1 MSTEHFDWHMIEP
14 PEDPFDHE
22 PITPPTPIRSTENL
36 QRTPMHHDQMAP
48 AGVTAGI
55 DASGNETPLWDG
67 EPVPLKTDRML
78 RPFPVDVFPEWLAD
92 QVAAVAEATQTP
104 TDLAGCVALAC
115 LSTAAGGKV
124 LVQVDRS
131 WLEQVNLYTVVA
143 MDPGSRKSPVFR
155 AMTGALNA
163 AEAALQEATADQRT
177 EADLAARI
185 AHARAEDLAKKAE
198 RATVNPAEALADAT
212 AAAKEAAAI
221 VVPAAPRLM
230 TDDVTPEACV
240 SLMAAQGS
248 RIAVLSAEGDV
259 FATLTGT
266 RYSASANLAVFLKAH
281 VGDPIQVDR
290 KGRESEAI
298 ERPAMTLGVTTQPA
312 TLQGLA
318 SQPGFRDRGVLG
330 RILYS
335 LPVNTV
341 GERNN
346 TPVPVP
352 ESVETTYRDAL
363 QTLVLILADHD
374 TPHHLE
380 LTPEARQILLDFQDW
395 IEPRLHP
402 RTGQLAPITD
412 WASKLAGHVVRVAAL
427 LHLAH
432 TFTTGYA
439 GHPIT
444 ADTMRDAER
453 IGRYYLDHA
462 LAVYD
467 LMGRSHPDLDDAR
480 QVLDWITKH
489 CDRTGV
495 DTFARRDLLR
505 GLDGRT
511 RFATANDLEPALSL
525 LTEHGHIRLKAAA
538 KTSKGGRPSHTY
550 EVHPHTLTT
559 PAQNR

>member
-1 MSTEHFDWHMIEP
+1 MSTEHIDWHLIEP
-14 PEDPFDHE
+14 PEDPFDPE
-22 PITPPTPIRSTENL
+22 PITPPTPIRQTQNL
-36 QRTPMHHDQMAP
+36 QHTPRHHDQMGAD
-48 AGVTAGI
+48 GVTAGT
-55 DASGNETPLWDG
+55 DALGNEMPPWDG
-67 EPVPLKTDRML
+67 EPVPLKTDRIL
-78 RPFPVDVFPEWLAD
+78 RPFPVDVFPAWLAD
-92 QVAAVAEATQTP
+92 QVSAVAEATQTP

-131 WLEQVNLYTVVA
+131 WLEQVNLYTTIA
-143 MDPGSRKSPVFR
+143 LPPGSRKSPVFR
-155 AMTGALNA
+155 AMTSALNA

-177 EADLAARI
+177 EADFAARI
-185 AHARAEDLAKKAE
+185 AHAKAEDLAKKAE
-198 RATVNPAEALADAT
+198 RSTVNPQEALAAAT

-221 VVPAAPRLM
+221 VVPAVPRLM

-240 SLMAAQGS
+240 SLMAAQGG

-266 RYSASANLAVFLKAH
+266 RYSAAPNLAVFLKAH
-281 VGDPIQVDR
+281 VGDTIQVDR

-318 SQPGFRDRGVLG
+318 AQPGFRDRGVLG

-341 GERNN
+341 GRRNN
-346 TPVPVP
+346 TPTPVP
-352 ESVETTYRDAL
+352 EATETTYRDAL
-363 QTLVLILADHD
+363 QTLVLLLADND
-374 TPHHLE
+374 TPHRLE
-380 LTPEARQILLDFQDW
+380 LTPDARQALLDFQDW

-412 WASKLAGHVVRVAAL
+412 WASKLAGHVVRIAAL

-439 GHPIT
+439 GAIS
-444 ADTMRDAER
+444 ADTMHAAER
-453 IGRYYLDHA
+453 VGRYYLDHA

-480 QVLDWITKH
+480 DVLAWITKF
-489 CDRTGV
+489 CDRTGRA
-495 DTFARRDLLR
+495 TFARRDALR
-505 GLDGRT
+505 GLQSN
-511 RFATANDLEPALSL
+511 RFPTADDLDPALRL
-525 LTEHGHIRLKAAA
+525 LTEHGHIRLKPTE
-538 KTSKGGRPSHTY
+538 KSSKGGRPSHSY
-550 EVHPHTLTT
+550 EVHPRVLIA
-559 PAQNR
+559 PAEDR